1 MSSTTVSTKLQQ
13 IAEQARRYPSRVF
26 TTLAH
31 HIDVDFL
38 TEAYRRTRK
47 SSAPGIDGV
56 TGHEY
61 AANLESNLH
70 DLHERLREGRYKA
83 PPVKRVWL
91 KKEGGKKRP
100 IGMPVFEDKIV
111 QRAVVMLLG
120 AIYEQDF
127 YDFSHGFRPGRQPH
141 RALKELR
148 QQCVG
153 MKIGWIVDADV
164 SSFFDNIDRTWL
176 RKWIQVR
183 VNDGSILRLIGKW
196 LNAGVMDEGI
206 WSHPEMGTPQG
217 GVVSPILAN
226 IFLHYVLDDWFV
238 KVVRPRMKGKCFL
251 IRFADDFVIGCTLE
265 SDARRIMEVLPK
277 RLGRF
282 GLTIHPEKSKL
293 ISFGKPPRD
302 ETRGH
307 GGCGT
312 FDFLGFTHY
321 WTRSRQGY
329 WVIKRKTAGK
339 RLRRA
344 QKAIWIWC
352 RRNRH
357 LSIPEQH
364 HQLTLKL
371 NGHFLYYYIRGNY
384 EHLELFRRFVEKAWR
399 YWLSRRSQR
408 GLITWPKFVRLLKA
422 FPLPHPERVYWI

>member
-1 MSSTTVSTKLQQ
+1 LSSTTVSTKLQQ
-13 IAEQARRYPSRVF
+13 IAEQARRYPSCVF

-61 AANLESNLH
+61 AKNLESNLH

-83 PPVKRVWL
+83 PPFKRVWL
-91 KKEGGKKRP
+91 KKEDGKKRP
-100 IGMPVFEDKIV
+100 IGMPAFEDKIV

-148 QQCVG
+148 QQCVE

-176 RKWIQVR
+176 RKCIQVR
-183 VNDGSILRLIGKW
+183 VNDGSIIRLIGKW

-206 WSHPEMGTPQG
+206 WSHPETGTPQG

-238 KVVRPRMKGKCFL
+238 KVARPRMKGKCFL
-251 IRFADDFVIGCTLE
+251 IRFADDFVIGCALE

-302 ETRGH
+302 ETRGQ
-307 GGCGT
+307 GGYGT

-321 WTRSRQGY
+321 WARSRQGY

-344 QKAIWIWC
+344 Q
-352 RRNRH
+352 
-357 LSIPEQH
+357 
-364 HQLTLKL
+364 
-371 NGHFLYYYIRGNY
+371 RGCPG
-384 EHLELFRRFVEKAWR
+384 RC
-399 YWLSRRSQR
+399 
-408 GLITWPKFVRLLKA
+408 
-422 FPLPHPERVYWI
+422 